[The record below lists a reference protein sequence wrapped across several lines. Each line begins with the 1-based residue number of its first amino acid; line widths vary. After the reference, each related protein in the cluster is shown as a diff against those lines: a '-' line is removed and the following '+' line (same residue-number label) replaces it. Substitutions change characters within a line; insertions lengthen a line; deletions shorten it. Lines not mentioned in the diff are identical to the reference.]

1 LRFLHVFLFS
11 FFSVFSVFC
20 QEKKHTVYFDTD
32 LSVVSGIER
41 NRLLSFVFSLSEEDL
56 SRIEIYGF
64 CDDVGANSYNL
75 TLSQNRANEIKKILL
90 HNDVPGDK
98 ITNVDGKGELL
109 LKKVKTTSADRVRAL
124 NRKVE
129 LTVSFDVLKNN
140 TTEPLSRG
148 SSLIIENLLFLT
160 GYSYLTP
167 SSKKSLDLAFEKI
180 KDLPFSFIIQG
191 HVCCTSGQKDAVD
204 RATKKRNLSVVRA
217 KYVYDYFVGKGI
229 NSKRMSYEGLGH
241 RFPLGG
247 RSDADRRVEILITS
261 DF

>member
-1 LRFLHVFLFS
+1 M
-11 FFSVFSVFC
+11 
-20 QEKKHTVYFDTD
+20 
-32 LSVVSGIER
+32 VSGIER

-129 LTVSFDVLKNN
+129 LTVSFDVLKSN
-140 TTEPLSRG
+140 TTAPLS
-148 SSLIIENLLFLT
+148 
-160 GYSYLTP
+160 
-167 SSKKSLDLAFEKI
+167 
-180 KDLPFSFIIQG
+180 
-191 HVCCTSGQKDAVD
+191 
-204 RATKKRNLSVVRA
+204 
-217 KYVYDYFVGKGI
+217 
-229 NSKRMSYEGLGH
+229 
-241 RFPLGG
+241 GG
-247 RSDADRRVEILITS
+247 AR
-261 DF
+261 